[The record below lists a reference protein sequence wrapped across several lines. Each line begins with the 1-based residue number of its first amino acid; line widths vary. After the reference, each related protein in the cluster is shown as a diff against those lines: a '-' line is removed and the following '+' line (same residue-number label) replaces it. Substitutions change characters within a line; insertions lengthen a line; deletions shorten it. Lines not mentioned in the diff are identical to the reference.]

1 MATVRLGRE
10 NRDRIQSN
18 FVQTIAPAFAARR
31 AANFQAVADIGSIA
45 FQHYRAAEFKRL
57 GWSNETVKE
66 LSAPY
71 IITSGDFTVR
81 EINGAGLSAGRI
93 EYRFHA
99 PLPFFSN
106 WEYNDGVYKGVTR
119 VIHKLEGEVYDLL
132 AARIKEHNKTLDLI
146 NEQER
151 AYRDKA
157 YQTLNACSTLGQLL
171 EVWPE
176 AWEYTTASMRK
187 EHERVGV
194 RGTNKKHL
202 EMAAMADDLRAAGVI
217 GKLATAADRNL
228 SDAGEAASAVYR

>member
-31 AANFQAVADIGSIA
+31 AANCQAVADIGSTA

-81 EINGAGLSAGRI
+81 EINGAGLSTGHI
-93 EYRFHA
+93 EYRFHT
-99 PLPFFSN
+99 PIPFFSN
-106 WEYNDGVYKGVTR
+106 WKYNSDRYSEVNRTV
-119 VIHKLEGEVYDLL
+119 HKLEGEVYDPL

-146 NEQER
+146 DEQER

-157 YQTLNACSTLGQLL
+157 RQTLNACSTLGQLL

-176 AWEYTTASMRK
+176 AWEYTTASMRE

-194 RGTNKKHL
+194 RGTTKKHL